1 MAQSTFAVGKDILDI
16 GSRKASARGPAAE
29 GQTGRHVPLA
39 FGLPNVSN
47 VSAVGAPIDAQWA
60 PIPLIC
66 GAVQFAGCFSTYR
79 YS

>member
-29 GQTGRHVPLA
+29 GQAGHNVPLA

-47 VSAVGAPIDAQWA
+47 VSAVGVAMDA
-60 PIPLIC
+60 
-66 GAVQFAGCFSTYR
+66 
-79 YS
+79 

>member
-29 GQTGRHVPLA
+29 GQAGQHVPLA

-47 VSAVGAPIDAQWA
+47 VSAVGIAIDA
-60 PIPLIC
+60 
-66 GAVQFAGCFSTYR
+66 
-79 YS
+79 